1 MVRHDDWGVA
11 DGWWATDGTWR
22 DVDPRTRTVLHT
34 AQGADGH
41 PDGPPPGPPM
51 WFVTHGEA
59 PELWSPATVALD
71 GGGEV
76 EVDRHLPHDLPLG
89 VHQLQPADGGPATTL
104 FVLAAR
110 APRPRRGWGW
120 SAQLYSARS
129 GDSWG
134 HGDLADLA
142 DLARWASDGGAEL
155 LAHNPLGAALPTA
168 HQQPSP
174 YYASSRRFLSPL
186 YLRVEQVDGATGA
199 DATAVVQ
206 RAAAAGRA
214 LNEQPWIDRDQV
226 WALKIAA
233 MEAIWTEIRERDTTR
248 ATLAEADDDVE
259 LLRFATFCALA
270 EHHGGG
276 WDTWPAELR
285 HPDDPAVAEFA
296 AAHRDRVELHRWMQ
310 LQAAAQLDRAASAGA
325 GLMADLPVGF
335 DPSGFDAW
343 IDQDLLALGCS
354 IGAPPDDFS
363 PTGQDWGLPPYV
375 PWKLR
380 GAAYGPWVRTL
391 RRIFAHCDALRVDHV
406 MGLFRLFWI
415 PGGDDARSGGY
426 VYHRGDEL
434 LALAVTEAARA
445 GAVLVGEDLGTV
457 EPHVREAMIDRDV
470 FGYRIGWF
478 ADEPP
483 EQWPSTTLA
492 SLTTHDL
499 PTVAGLWSGQDAS
512 DRAAAGVAE
521 DPEGDALLRAR
532 LARLAQVDD
541 DASEHDVVLGAHRAL
556 AASASDVAVATL
568 EDAVGERS
576 RPNLPGTVDEHPNWR
591 RALRVPIEQLD
602 DAGAAEIAAVMADR
616 RPR

>member
-1 MVRHDDWGVA
+1 
-11 DGWWATDGTWR
+11 
-22 DVDPRTRTVLHT
+22 
-34 AQGADGH
+34 
-41 PDGPPPGPPM
+41 M
-51 WFVTHGEA
+51 WFVTQGES
-59 PELWSPATVALD
+59 PELWSPATLTLD
-71 GGGEV
+71 GGATLEV
-76 EVDRHLPHDLPLG
+76 GRRLPDDLPLG
-89 VHQLQPADGGPATTL
+89 AHLLQPDDGGPATTL
-104 FVLAAR
+104 FTLAPR

-120 SAQLYSARS
+120 SAQLYAARS
-129 GDSWG
+129 SDSWG

-142 DLARWASDGGAEL
+142 ALARWACDGGAEL
-155 LAHNPLGAALPTA
+155 VAHNPLGAALPTT

-186 YLRVEQVDGATGA
+186 YLRVEDVDGADTSGA
-199 DATAVVQ
+199 RDAVE
-206 RAAAAGRA
+206 RAAQAGRA
-214 LNEQPWIDRDQV
+214 LNARPTIDRDRV
-226 WALKIAA
+226 WALKLAA
-233 MEAIWTEIRERDTTR
+233 VEAIWAEVRGLDTTR
-248 ATLAEADDDVE
+248 AALAAADGDVE
-259 LLRFATFCALA
+259 LRRFATFCAIA

-285 HPDDPAVAEFA
+285 HPEGATVAEFA
-296 AAHRDRVELHRWMQ
+296 EAHRDRVELHRWMQ
-310 LQAAAQLDRAASAGA
+310 LQTVAQLDRAAGAGA

-343 IDQDLLALGCS
+343 TDQDLLALGCS

-380 GAAYGPWVRTL
+380 AAAYGPWIATL
-391 RRIFAHCDALRVDHV
+391 RRIFAHCAALRVDHV

-415 PGGDDARSGGY
+415 PAGDDARAGGY

-457 EPHVREAMIDRDV
+457 EPHVRDAMIDRDV

-478 ADEPP
+478 ADDPP
-483 EQWPSTTLA
+483 EQWPAATLA

-499 PTVAGLWSGQDAS
+499 PTVAGLWSGQDAA
-512 DRAAAGVAE
+512 DRAAAGVPE
-521 DPEGDALLRAR
+521 DPEGDQLLRSR
-532 LARLAQVDD
+532 LARLAEVAD
-541 DASEHDVVLGAHRAL
+541 DATEHEVALGAHRAL
-556 AASASDVAVATL
+556 AASASDLAVATL

-602 DAGAAEIAAVMADR
+602 DAGAAAIAAVMRDGR
-616 RPR
+616 GR